1 MALNII
7 VYHIGLL
14 MLILKCEPY
23 LSSEDEETLNDVIDF
38 IKDSSSLEESISLLT
53 LTYKGIVDT
62 PKISQS
68 TKLLSIRQLIRL
80 KIAER
85 KRLNNTN

>member
-23 LSSEDEETLNDVIDF
+23 LNREDEETLNDVIDF

-62 PKISQS
+62 PQISQS

-80 KIAER
+80 KMAER
-85 KRLNNTN
+85 KIVKNTN